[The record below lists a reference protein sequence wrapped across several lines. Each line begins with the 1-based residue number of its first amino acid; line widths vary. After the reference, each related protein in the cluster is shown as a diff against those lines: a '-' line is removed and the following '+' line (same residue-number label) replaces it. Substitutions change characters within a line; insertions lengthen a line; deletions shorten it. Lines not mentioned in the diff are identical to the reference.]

1 MFTLMYLINSIRQA
15 ALRTIA
21 DDAGQSMVEY
31 ALILAVISIAAVGA
45 LALLAPQITGA
56 INSVTGSF

>member
-1 MFTLMYLINSIRQA
+1 MFLMLLQTLRMLTTRVA
-15 ALRTIA
+15 AEER
-21 DDAGQSMVEY
+21 GQSMVEY

-56 INSVTGSF
+56 IDTVTNSF